1 MQQHAII
8 DDFLSPTYHKEILAN
23 FLSPNFAWHYQ
34 SNITDIYNVDD
45 TDVNQHGFTHNFIQ
59 PETGMENTS
68 IAHLIRP
75 LLLQIQDTI
84 GAKKII
90 RARADM
96 TMLANKKY
104 VHTPHVDFP
113 FRNISAV
120 YYVNNSDGNTI
131 VYKET
136 TDNPNANIPEKLT
149 VVEEVEPVANRL
161 LLFDG
166 FTLHT
171 GSSPI
176 KNKNRILINSN
187 YQI

>member
-1 MQQHAII
+1 MQQHAVI
-8 DDFLSPTYHKEILAN
+8 DDFLSPTYHKEILGN
-23 FLSPNFAWHYQ
+23 LLSPNFAWHYQ
-34 SNITDIYNVDD
+34 SNITNIDEVDD
-45 TDVNQHGFTHNFIQ
+45 TDVNQHGFTHWFLQ
-59 PETGMENTS
+59 PQTGMEDTS

-75 LLLQIQDTI
+75 LLLQIQDTV

-104 VHTPHVDFP
+104 VHTPHVDFDFP
-113 FRNISAV
+113 NISAV
-120 YYVNNSDGNTI
+120 YYVNSSDGNTI
-131 VYKET
+131 IYKET
-136 TDNPNANIPEKLT
+136 TDNPNASILEKLT

-187 YQI
+187 YQL